1 MAVISWEGAGLRVLT
16 GGWGCRREAGM
27 ETRIPTHG
35 SSRRVQPVGNRSNLR
50 LSLLAGCLLALPG
63 AGQEEDPEH
72 YGPKPNG
79 APEARARYEANL
91 AAHAKDPDKLVLPG
105 LLADRRARRVEVM
118 AESTGLSANETVE
131 FLLIDQGGSHGY
143 EAMLWSMARPS
154 DVDRALEFI
163 GLRRGASVNPA
174 VPRLWSDGDRVQ
186 LTVIPPDGNTFPIEQ
201 LILDIRTEKT
211 LPEEGFVFAGS
222 VTVPSADGKAPAA
235 YAADV
240 YDPRS
245 LASIY
250 NEATSVLDVPRRV
263 DKGESYGQ
271 QVVNPD
277 RVFAGGTLLTVVM
290 TPARIPGA
298 SDAPSLR
305 LKMDA
310 VPNSTGVVCRLTD
323 RDDKLLLESED
334 LMAVLEKIVPTHSG
348 AITPFLD
355 LALGEHLPL
364 PHAQKAAALLA
375 ALEPLGVVRV
385 RPPPRDHLYHRAFAP
400 DPEWREP
407 AGRPSQPWELHL
419 AHEKGA
425 VSATLVRH
433 DPGAEP
439 VDADPPA
446 FTRHSV
452 PLAGPDE
459 LRAKLHAETEKRL
472 RAGAPLI
479 PGVLFVFAAPD
490 LTYGEM
496 MAYVRPV
503 QGTHGTIYVFV
514 EAPAKRRVEDR

>member
-1 MAVISWEGAGLRVLT
+1 MQ
-16 GGWGCRREAGM
+16 
-27 ETRIPTHG
+27 TRHFTPL
-35 SSRRVQPVGNRSNLR
+35 SSRPYRRRPWSLIGR
-50 LSLLAGCLLALPG
+50 LVASLLACGLLALP
-63 AGQEEDPEH
+63 AFSQEEDPEQ
-72 YGPKPNG
+72 YGPKPKG
-79 APEARARYEANL
+79 AVEAKARYEANL
-91 AAHAKDPDKLVLPG
+91 AAHSKDPDKLVLLG
-105 LLADRRARRVEVM
+105 LLADRQTRRVDVLVEC
-118 AESTGLSANETVE
+118 TGLTANEPVE

-174 VPRLWSDGDRVQ
+174 VPRIWSDGDRVQ
-186 LTVIPPDGNTFPIEQ
+186 LTVLPPDGKRFPIEQ
-201 LILDIRTEKT
+201 LILDIQTEKT

-222 VTVPSADGKAPAA
+222 VSVPSADGKEPAA

-263 DKGESYGQ
+263 DKGESYGR

-298 SDAPSLR
+298 PDALSLR
-305 LKMDA
+305 LHLEAAPK
-310 VPNSTGVVCRLTD
+310 STGVVCRLID
-323 RDDKLLLESED
+323 RDNKLMLESAD
-334 LMAVLEKIVPTHSG
+334 LMAVLEKIVPTAPG
-348 AITPFLD
+348 APVPYLD
-355 LALGEHLPL
+355 LSFGENLLL

-400 DPEWREP
+400 DPEWRDP
-407 AGRPSQPWELHL
+407 VGRPSQPWELHL
-419 AHEKGA
+419 VREKGA
-425 VSATLVRH
+425 VSSTLVRH
-433 DPGAEP
+433 DPGDEP
-439 VDADPPA
+439 DPAAPT
-446 FTRHSV
+446 FTRHAV

-459 LRAKLHAETEKRL
+459 LRTKLHAETEKRL

-479 PGVLFVFAAPD
+479 PGVLFVFAAPEI
-490 LTYGEM
+490 TYGEM
-496 MAYVRPV
+496 MSFVRPV
-503 QGTHGTIYVFV
+503 QGTHGTIYVFLD
-514 EAPAKRRVEDR
+514 EPPRPAAKDP

>member
-1 MAVISWEGAGLRVLT
+1 MDTPRHNPSSSLRFRSWQLIFCWRLVLPLLACGLRVHP
-16 GGWGCRREAGM
+16 A
-27 ETRIPTHG
+27 
-35 SSRRVQPVGNRSNLR
+35 
-50 LSLLAGCLLALPG
+50 

-72 YGPKPNG
+72 YGPKPKG

-91 AAHAKDPDKLVLPG
+91 AAHSKNADKLVLPG
-105 LLADRRARRVEVM
+105 LLADRRARRVDVLVEC
-118 AESTGLSANETVE
+118 TGLSANETVE

-163 GLRRGASVNPA
+163 GLRRGAAVNPA
-174 VPRLWSDGDRVQ
+174 VPRVWSDGDRVQ
-186 LTVIPPDGNTFPIEQ
+186 LTVHPPDGKSFPIEQ
-201 LILDIRTEKT
+201 LILDIQTEKT

-222 VTVPSADGKAPAA
+222 VTVPSGDGREPAA

-245 LASIY
+245 LVSIY

-263 DKGESYGQ
+263 DKGEAYGR

-298 SDAPSLR
+298 PDAPSLR
-305 LKMDA
+305 LHLDA
-310 VPNSTGVVCRLTD
+310 APKSTGVVCRLTG
-323 RDDKLLLESED
+323 RDDKLMLESAD
-334 LMAVLEKIVPTHSG
+334 LMAVLEKIVPANPG
-348 AITPFLD
+348 AIAPFLD
-355 LALGEHLPL
+355 LSLGEHLPL

-419 AHEKGA
+419 VHEKRA

-433 DPGAEP
+433 DPRDEP
-439 VDADPPA
+439 AAAAPA
-446 FTRHSV
+446 FTRLSV
-452 PLAGPDE
+452 PLTGPDE

-472 RAGAPLI
+472 RAGEPLL

-490 LTYGEM
+490 VTYGEM
-496 MAYVRPV
+496 MAFVRPV
-503 QGTHGTIYVFV
+503 QGTHGTIYVFLD
-514 EAPAKRRVEDR
+514 EAPAPAAKAP

>member
-1 MAVISWEGAGLRVLT
+1 MSSSIRFRRRFILWLGRLVVPVLFC
-16 GGWGCRREAGM
+16 GWP
-27 ETRIPTHG
+27 I
-35 SSRRVQPVGNRSNLR
+35 
-50 LSLLAGCLLALPG
+50 LP
-63 AGQEEDPEH
+63 AASQDEDPEL
-72 YGPKPNG
+72 YGPQPKG
-79 APEARARYEANL
+79 APEAKARYEANL
-91 AAHAKDPDKLVLPG
+91 AAHANDTDKLVLPG
-105 LLADRRARRVEVM
+105 LLADRRARRVEVL
-118 AESTGLSANETVE
+118 AECTGLTANEPVE

-174 VPRLWSDGDRVQ
+174 VPRVWSDGDRVQ
-186 LTVIPPDGNTFPIEQ
+186 LTVQPTEGKSFPIEQ
-201 LILDIRTEKT
+201 LILDNQTEKT
-211 LPEEGFVFAGS
+211 LPEEGFVFTGS
-222 VTVPSADGKAPAA
+222 VTVPSVNGKEPAA

-250 NEATSVLDVPRRV
+250 NESTSVLDVPRRV
-263 DKGESYGQ
+263 DKGEAYGR

-298 SDAPSLR
+298 PDAPSLR
-305 LKMDA
+305 LLLEAPPK
-310 VPNSTGVVCRLTD
+310 STGVVCRLTD
-323 RDDKLLLESED
+323 RDGKLLLESED
-334 LMAVLEKIVPTHSG
+334 LMAVLEKTVPTAPG
-348 AITPFLD
+348 AIAPFVD
-355 LALGEHLPL
+355 LSFGEKLLL

-419 AHEKGA
+419 THEKES

-433 DPGAEP
+433 DPGDEP
-439 VDADPPA
+439 DAATPT
-446 FTRHSV
+446 FTRLSV

-472 RAGAPLI
+472 RSGAPLL

-490 LTYGEM
+490 ITYGEM
-496 MAYVRPV
+496 MAFVRPV
-503 QGTHGTIYVFV
+503 QGTHGTIYVFLD
-514 EAPAKRRVEDR
+514 EAPAPAAKAP

>member
-1 MAVISWEGAGLRVLT
+1 MVACYKKPASYRRFHCGLLNF
-16 GGWGCRREAGM
+16 CRRLVLPLFACG
-27 ETRIPTHG
+27 
-35 SSRRVQPVGNRSNLR
+35 
-50 LSLLAGCLLALPG
+50 LLALPG
-63 AGQEEDPEH
+63 FSQEEDPEQ
-72 YGPKPNG
+72 YGPKPKG
-79 APEARARYEANL
+79 APEAKARYEANL
-91 AAHAKDPDKLVLPG
+91 AAHSKDPDKLVLPG
-105 LLADRRARRVEVM
+105 LLADRQARRVEVL
-118 AESTGLSANETVE
+118 AECTGLSANEAAE

-174 VPRLWSDGDRVQ
+174 VPRIWSDGDRVQ
-186 LTVIPPDGNTFPIEQ
+186 LTVLPPDGKRFPIEQ
-201 LILDIRTEKT
+201 LILDIQTEKT

-222 VTVPSADGKAPAA
+222 VTVPSTDGKEPAA

-250 NEATSVLDVPRRV
+250 NESTSVLDVPRRV
-263 DKGESYGQ
+263 DKGEAYGR

-277 RVFAGGTLLTVVM
+277 HAFAGGTLLTVVM

-298 SDAPSLR
+298 PDAPSLR
-305 LKMDA
+305 LHLEA
-310 VPNSTGVVCRLTD
+310 VPKSTGVICRLTD
-323 RDDKLLLESED
+323 RDHKQMLESAD
-334 LMAVLEKIVPTHSG
+334 LMAVLEKIVPTTPG
-348 AITPFLD
+348 AVVPFLD
-355 LALGEHLPL
+355 LSFGENLLL

-400 DPEWREP
+400 DPEWREA

-425 VSATLVRH
+425 VSATLFRH
-433 DPGAEP
+433 DPGAAP
-439 VDADPPA
+439 DAAAPT
-446 FTRHSV
+446 FTRQSV

-479 PGVLFVFAAPD
+479 PGVLLVFAAPD
-490 LTYGEM
+490 ITYGEM
-496 MAYVRPV
+496 MSFVRPV
-503 QGTHGTIYVFV
+503 QGTHGTIYVFLD
-514 EAPAKRRVEDR
+514 EPPKPAAKEP